1 MAEYAS
7 ELLLGLAREWNQSE
21 CINYKKS
28 AVGVN
33 YLGSV
38 NVSLLISC

>member
-7 ELLLGLAREWNQSE
+7 EILLGLAREWNQSE

>member
-7 ELLLGLAREWNQSE
+7 EILLGLGGEWNQSE

-28 AVGVN
+28 AVGVY
-33 YLGSV
+33 YLSSV